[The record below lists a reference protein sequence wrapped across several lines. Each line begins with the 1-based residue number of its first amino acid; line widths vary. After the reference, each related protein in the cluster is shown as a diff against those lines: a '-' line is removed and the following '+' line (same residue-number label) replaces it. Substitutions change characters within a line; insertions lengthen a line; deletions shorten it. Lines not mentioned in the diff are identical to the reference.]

1 MDPINLIYLKY
12 FMDAAECN
20 SISESARKNFV
31 TQSCVSQGIKKL
43 ERLLKIDLTLHLRN
57 RFKLTDEGKIVFAR
71 GKQVFNSL
79 DSILDEVSQSTKV
92 VMGRVIVATTPSLA
106 LAFFPKIF
114 QKTALK
120 YPKVELSIRLGT
132 IDQIHQW
139 IKSGEVD
146 FAFVLDQSDFN
157 KYEQQDFIQGEFNLY
172 KHKTLKQWDKVYVDF
187 FSGIAVS
194 SLNYETIELRSWELV
209 AEFTESKLGAG
220 VLPDYMIARYK
231 NLVPVQK
238 LNVNYKICIV
248 YPKGMKLTKAA
259 NSVMAEILNET

>member
-1 MDPINLIYLKY
+1 MNPINLIYLKY

-31 TQSCVSQGIKKL
+31 TQSCVSQGIRKL
-43 ERLLKIDLTLHLRN
+43 ERLLKIDLTMHLRN
-57 RFKLTDEGKIVFAR
+57 RFKLTDEGKIVFAK

-79 DSILDEVSQSTKV
+79 DCILDEISQSAKV
-92 VMGRVIVATTPSLA
+92 VIGRVIVATTPSLA

-120 YPKVELSIRLGT
+120 YPKVGLNIRLGT

-146 FAFVLDQSDFN
+146 FAFVVEQPEFN
-157 KYEQQDFIQGEFNLY
+157 KYERQEIAQGEFNLY
-172 KHKTLKQWDKVYVDF
+172 KHKTLKQWEKVYIDF
-187 FSGIAVS
+187 FSGMAIP
-194 SLNYETIELRSWELV
+194 SLTHETIELRSWELV
-209 AEFTESKLGAG
+209 AEFTDSKLGAG
-220 VLPDYMIARYK
+220 VLPDFMTGRYK
-231 NLVPVQK
+231 NLVPIQK
-238 LNVNYKICIV
+238 LNFSYKICGF

-259 NSVMAEILNET
+259 NCVMVDCFP